1 MRREIPIVVGLVRG
15 AARKILIS
23 KRKVGALEGG
33 LWEFPGGKIEDG
45 EPPLQALAREL
56 EEEVGVLPS
65 VAVPTLSYTYS
76 HKCYDLK
83 FFVYDVPKWS
93 GTVNPREEQEILW
106 ASDYEL
112 ENYDMPM
119 PNKPLKIA
127 TILPRYSLVT
137 ASFVGDEEAY
147 LRRIE
152 LCLMGGVRLIQF
164 RPQVSDKILL
174 SRLAQRVSILCKKF
188 NALVMLNI
196 AMVADQFQELVQYFD
211 GVHFPSQELL
221 TLTKRPVPSSI
232 LISASCH
239 NQVEIL
245 RAQEIGL
252 DFVYLSPVLP
262 PISHLV
268 STHLGWKKSADL
280 VRDASLPVYALGG
293 MKPSNISTAC
303 SIGLHGISMVSGL
316 WDSPD
321 PGGTISEIEKALLTF
336 EV

>member
-1 MRREIPIVVGLVRG
+1 MIKGL
-15 AARKILIS
+15 
-23 KRKVGALEGG
+23 
-33 LWEFPGGKIEDG
+33 F
-45 EPPLQALAREL
+45 
-56 EEEVGVLPS
+56 
-65 VAVPTLSYTYS
+65 SY
-76 HKCYDLK
+76 
-83 FFVYDVPKWS
+83 
-93 GTVNPREEQEILW
+93 
-106 ASDYEL
+106 
-112 ENYDMPM
+112 
-119 PNKPLKIA
+119 
-127 TILPRYSLVT
+127 
-137 ASFVGDEEAY
+137 
-147 LRRIE
+147 
-152 LCLMGGVRLIQF
+152 
-164 RPQVSDKILL
+164 
-174 SRLAQRVSILCKKF
+174 
-188 NALVMLNI
+188 MLNI

-303 SIGLHGISMVSGL
+303 SAGLHGISMVSGL